1 MEEGAAMDDNVETI
15 LELLGDPKDVDRGLQ
30 DFRKAAQ
37 VLSSRHPR
45 LIDRYSKKWV
55 AVYRGQVRAS
65 GKVFAS
71 VLAEVDKK
79 GLPREHVIVR
89 FIDRNQRTM
98 IL

>member
-1 MEEGAAMDDNVETI
+1 MDGSALAVFKQ
-15 LELLGDPKDVDRGLQ
+15 LGNPKDVDRDLQ
-30 DFRKAAQ
+30 SFRRTAQ
-37 VLSSRHPR
+37 LLSSRHPR
-45 LIDRYSKKWV
+45 LIDRYPKKWV

-65 GKVFAS
+65 GKIFAS